1 MPTARDAR
9 NLDLADPL
17 HSRREMFL
25 LPEQIVYL
33 DGNSLGA
40 LSSGV
45 PATVEKVVRDQ
56 WGDHLITAWTEDD
69 WWGAPLRIGDR
80 IGRLLGA
87 APGQITV
94 GESTSVQTFNA
105 LVAAARLRPGRRL
118 LVTDPDHFPTNRYLA
133 QSAAGL
139 CGLEVVAVPVPDVC
153 GFLREQGE
161 QVAVVSYGAVDFRT
175 GRLWDTA
182 EVTAAAHAAG
192 AVTVWDLCHAA
203 GALPVALDD
212 QGVDI
217 AVGCTYKYLSGGPGS
232 PAFIYVARRHH
243 EIFEPPLTGWH
254 GHARPF
260 RMEQDFEPAPG
271 IARTRIGTPP
281 VLSLLALE
289 AALGVF
295 DGVEMTE
302 IRAKSLSLGDFFIAC
317 FDQHLAS
324 LGFELMTP
332 REGSRRGSQVTVA
345 HPEAHALMRALIA
358 RGVVGDVRPPDMLR
372 FGFNALYVSHSD
384 IHRAVTTLRDIALC
398 GAHHDPRFTTPTL
411 IT

>member
-1 MPTARDAR
+1 MPTARDAK
-9 NLDLADPL
+9 NLDMADPL
-17 HSRREMFL
+17 YSRREKFL
-25 LPEQIVYL
+25 LPEEIVYL

-40 LSSGV
+40 LSGRV
-45 PATVEKVVRDQ
+45 PATLETVVRDQ

-87 APGQITV
+87 APGQIVV
-94 GESTSVQTFNA
+94 GESTSVQMFNA
-105 LVAAARLRPGRRL
+105 LVGAARLRPGRRL

-133 QSAAGL
+133 ESVARL
-139 CGLEVVAVPVPDVC
+139 CGLDVVAVPVPDAH

-175 GRLWDTA
+175 GRLWDMA
-182 EVTAAAHAAG
+182 EVTAAAHAAD
-192 AVTVWDLCHAA
+192 AVVVWDLCHAA

-217 AVGCTYKYLSGGPGS
+217 AVGCTYKFLSGGPGS

-243 EIFEPPLTGWH
+243 DTFEPPLTGWH

-260 RMEQDFEPAPG
+260 HMEQGFEPAHG
-271 IARTRIGTPP
+271 ISRTRIGTPP

-289 AALGVF
+289 AALEVF
-295 DGVEMTE
+295 DGVEMAE
-302 IRAKSLSLGDFFIAC
+302 IRAKSLSLGDFLIEC

-324 LGFELMTP
+324 LGFELVTP
-332 REGSRRGSQVTVA
+332 REGALRGSQVTVA
-345 HPEAHALMRALIA
+345 HPDAHALMRALIA
-358 RGVVGDVRPPDMLR
+358 RGVIGDVRPPNMLR
-372 FGFNALYVSHSD
+372 FGYNALYVSHAD
-384 IHRAVTTLRDIALC
+384 IHRAVTTLRDIALS
-398 GAHHDPRFTTPTL
+398 GEHHDPRFTTPTL